1 MRAKRSHRVGPARFF
16 LLLLFLPALFISGQN
31 PAVDIFQRPENFER
45 SRDYDAIHYK
55 LAFRF
60 DVPSKTVWG
69 ENTVT
74 LAPLKDGLQKIA
86 LDAVDFKVTEVTER
100 AGGPLKFEQTPTQLV
115 VTPSKALPYGEKYSF
130 TVKYVLKEPKAGI
143 KFVPESDDNPAQIN
157 TYNWPE
163 DARRWIP
170 CFDAPND
177 KVTHELFAT
186 VPAEDR
192 VLSNGR
198 LVKVTDDQ
206 ATGTRTFHWSMEQP
220 HPTYNVMMAVG
231 PFVIIQD
238 SLGSLPV
245 DYWVS
250 EKDAPN
256 ADRSFRKTPRMIEFY
271 SKTFGYEYPWA
282 KYDQICYAGFG
293 GGMEATTSTMLG
305 RSTIHDAR
313 ADQDYSSDGLVAHEL
328 AHQWWGDLVTERDWA
343 DVWLSESFA
352 TYAEYLWT
360 RYDLG
365 EDEGAL
371 NLLDKKHSYLRE
383 AHTRYMRPLV
393 FNRYNN
399 PWDVMDSHS
408 YPKGATILH
417 MLRFVMGD
425 GPFFRSLKQ
434 FLTAYAFKS
443 ADTHDLMTTIKNATG
458 ENMDWFF
465 EQWIFKPGHPVFDV
479 SYVWD
484 EAAGQVRLKVAQTQD
499 TSKGVPIYR
508 TPVIVGLVFPD
519 GPRSEKIWITKK
531 EETFSFAA
539 PKKPLFVRFDEGHW
553 LLKEMTFSRAID
565 EMLHQLRN
573 DDALSR
579 MEAAT
584 DLGLRLEAAGVAA
597 ALTERAKADPF
608 WAVRRAAL
616 ESLAKDKAPAAFTA
630 VFIDGCVDESSKVR
644 AAALRALGDLK
655 DRSHVAFLE
664 DRFAKDDSYVAQ
676 SEALT
681 SIGKCGDPSAAVFLK
696 KAAETPSPRNMLRRS
711 AEAALKALAPK
722 K

>member
-1 MRAKRSHRVGPARFF
+1 MTKVKKLLFS
-16 LLLLFLPALFISGQN
+16 LLLFLPSLFISGQN
-31 PAVDIFQRPENFER
+31 PGADIYQRPEKFER
-45 SRDYDAIHYK
+45 SRDYDTIHYK

-60 DVPSKTVWG
+60 DVAAKTVWG

-86 LDAVDFKVTEVTER
+86 LDAVDFKVTGVAEP
-100 AGGPLKFEQTPTQLV
+100 AGVPLKFEQTPTLLI

-130 TVKYVLKEPKAGI
+130 TVKYVLKDPKAGI
-143 KFVPESDDNPAQIN
+143 KFVPESADNPAQIN

-163 DARRWIP
+163 DARRWFP

-177 KVTHELFAT
+177 KVTNELLAT
-186 VPAEDR
+186 VPAGDR

-198 LVKVTDDQ
+198 LAAVTEDK
-206 ATGTRTFHWSMEQP
+206 AAGIKTYHWSMAQP
-220 HPTYNVMMAVG
+220 HPTYNIMMAVG
-231 PFVIIQD
+231 PFEVIQD
-238 SLGSLPV
+238 KLGSLPV
-245 DYWVS
+245 NYWVS
-250 EKDAPN
+250 KKDVADAP
-256 ADRSFRKTPRMIEFY
+256 RSFRKTPRMIEFY
-271 SKTFGYEYPWA
+271 GKTFGYEYPWA

-293 GGMEATTSTMLG
+293 GGMEATTATMLG
-305 RSTIHDAR
+305 QSTIHDAR
-313 ADQDYSSDGLVAHEL
+313 ADQDYSSEGLVAHEL

-360 RYDLG
+360 RFDLG

-371 NLLDKKHSYLRE
+371 NLLDKKNSYLRE

-408 YPKGATILH
+408 YPKGATVLH

-434 FLTAYAFKS
+434 FLTAFAFKS
-443 ADTHDLMTTIKNATG
+443 ADTHDFMTAIKDATG

-465 EQWIFKPGHPVFDV
+465 EQWVYKPGHPVFDV

-484 EAAGQVRLKVAQTQD
+484 EASGQVRLKVVQTQD
-499 TSKGVPIYR
+499 TTKGVPIYR
-508 TPVIVGLVFPD
+508 TPVIVGLVLPD

-531 EETFSFAA
+531 EETFSLPAA
-539 PKKPLFVRFDEGHW
+539 KKPLFVRFDEGHQ
-553 LLKEMTFSRAID
+553 LMKEMTFSKSTG
-565 EMLHQLRN
+565 ELLYQLKN
-573 DDALSR
+573 DDSINRAAAAAELSS
-579 MEAAT
+579 
-584 DLGLRLEAAGVAA
+584 RLDIAGVAA
-597 ALTERAKADPF
+597 ALIERAKADPI
-608 WAVRRAAL
+608 WAVRRAGL

-630 VFIDGCVDESSKVR
+630 VFKDLCLDKSSKVR

-655 DRSHVAFLE
+655 DRRYVAFLE
-664 DRFAKDDSYVAQ
+664 ERFAKDDSYVAQ
-676 SEALT
+676 SEALAA
-681 SIGKCGDPSAAVFLK
+681 IGNCGDSSTAAFLK

-711 AEAALKALAPK
+711 AEAAVKALGAAQPAK